1 MNATEGRVPRG
12 ALRDFVLRPS
22 RAVAGTI
29 SGLSVPQRLRQVALE
44 GLRLVGVGY
53 AASLLLLLPAGA
65 ASLALHLSVAK
76 SNLLMQS
83 PLLRSPLAL
92 LLIALAATMEECVFR
107 GFLSARRF
115 GVALLWMALPFFGA
129 LVAVRMLDFTP
140 SLTQRLLAFA
150 AAFVI
155 GYLAWPLY
163 GRATAAFIERH
174 FRGLVWLSAL
184 VFGLAHI
191 SNYQSDAL
199 SPWWIHPLFVLPQM
213 GLGLLLA
220 YVRTRYGLPGSIVV
234 HFLFDA
240 LLVLVMITKAQH
252 WTLLAVPL
260 GLLVF
265 GLLLWG
271 LVTLTLEIFG
281 PSKPT
286 PDRTRS
292 PE

>member
-1 MNATEGRVPRG
+1 MTATEGRVPRG

-22 RAVAGTI
+22 RPVAGT
-29 SGLSVPQRLRQVALE
+29 SATGTVAQRLRLAARE
-44 GLRLVGVGY
+44 GLRLLGVAY
-53 AASLLLLLPAGA
+53 AASLLLILPAGA
-65 ASLALHLSVAK
+65 ASLALHLSVVR

-92 LLIALAATMEECVFR
+92 LLIAFAAVMEECVFR

-115 GVALLWMALPFFGA
+115 GVALLWMALPFFGV
-129 LVAVRMLDFTP
+129 LVAVRLLHVTP
-140 SLTQRLLAFA
+140 DLTQRLLAFA

-163 GRATAAFIERH
+163 GQATATFIERH
-174 FRGLVWLSAL
+174 FRALVWFSAL
-184 VFGLAHI
+184 VFGLAHV
-191 SNYQSDAL
+191 SNYQSDAQ

-220 YVRTRYGLPGSIVV
+220 YARIRYGLLGSIVL

-240 LLVLVMITKAQH
+240 LLVLMLVARAQH
-252 WTLLAVPL
+252 WSVFVAPL
-260 GLLVF
+260 VLLVL

-271 LVTLTLEIFG
+271 LVTLVREIFG
-281 PSKPT
+281 VPAPGEKAS
-286 PDRTRS
+286 
-292 PE
+292 

>member
-1 MNATEGRVPRG
+1 MNATEGRVPHG

-22 RAVAGTI
+22 RAVAGTTPWL
-29 SGLSVPQRLRQVALE
+29 SGPQRLRPAAME
-44 GLRLVGVGY
+44 ILRLVGIGY
-53 AASLLLLLPAGA
+53 AVSLLLLLPAGA

-92 LLIALAATMEECVFR
+92 LLIALAATLEECVFR

-115 GVALLWMALPFFGA
+115 GVALLWMALPFF
-129 LVAVRMLDFTP
+129 AVLMATRLLDFTP
-140 SLTQRLLAFA
+140 NLLQRLLAFT
-150 AAFVI
+150 AAFAV

-220 YVRTRYGLPGSIVV
+220 YVRTRHGLPGSILV

-240 LLVLVMITKAQH
+240 LLVLLMVTKAQH

-271 LVTLTLEIFG
+271 LGTLALEIFG
-281 PSKPT
+281 PAPKPEG
-286 PDRTRS
+286 PA
-292 PE
+292 

>member
-29 SGLSVPQRLRQVALE
+29 PRLSAPQRLRQAALE
-44 GLRLVGVGY
+44 ILRLLGVAY
-53 AASLLLLLPAGA
+53 AASLLLILPAGA

-92 LLIALAATMEECVFR
+92 LLIALAATLEECVFR

-115 GVALLWMALPFFGA
+115 GVALLWMALPFFGVLA
-129 LVAVRMLDFTP
+129 ATRLLDFTP
-140 SLTQRLLAFA
+140 SLIERLLAFA
-150 AAFVI
+150 AVFVV

-220 YVRTRYGLPGSIVV
+220 WVRTRHGLPASILL

-260 GLLVF
+260 GLFVF

-271 LVTLTLEIFG
+271 LVTLALEIFG
-281 PSKPT
+281 PST
-286 PDRTRS
+286 LGRPDGA
-292 PE
+292 P

>member
-1 MNATEGRVPRG
+1 MNATEGRDPRG

-22 RAVAGTI
+22 RAVAVTVP
-29 SGLSVPQRLRQVALE
+29 GLSVPHRLRQAAFE
-44 GLRLVGVGY
+44 GLRLVGVAY

-92 LLIALAATMEECVFR
+92 LLIALAATLEECVFR

-115 GVALLWMALPFFGA
+115 GVALLWMVLPFFGV
-129 LVAVRMLDFTP
+129 LVATRLLDFTP
-140 SLTQRLLAFA
+140 GLIERLLAFA
-150 AAFVI
+150 AAFVV
-155 GYLAWPLY
+155 GYLAWPFY

-174 FRGLVWLSAL
+174 FRGLVWFSAL
-184 VFGLAHI
+184 VFGLAHL

-220 YVRTRYGLPGSIVV
+220 WVRTRYGLPASIVL

-240 LLVLVMITKAQH
+240 LLVLVIITKAQH
-252 WTLLAVPL
+252 WTLRAVPL
-260 GLLVF
+260 GLFVF

-271 LVTLTLEIFG
+271 LVTLALEIFG
-281 PSKPT
+281 PST
-286 PDRTRS
+286 LGSPDGA
-292 PE
+292 P

>member
-1 MNATEGRVPRG
+1 MNATEGRNRRG

-22 RAVAGTI
+22 RDGTAAI
-29 SGLSVPQRLRQVALE
+29 PGLSVAQRLRQGMRE
-44 GLRLVGVGY
+44 SLRLVGVGY

-92 LLIALAATMEECVFR
+92 LLIALAATLEECVFR

-129 LVAVRMLDFTP
+129 LAAVRLLDLTP

-150 AAFVI
+150 VAFVV
-155 GYLAWPLY
+155 GYLAWPLC
-163 GRATAAFIERH
+163 GRTTAAFIERH
-174 FRGLVWLSAL
+174 FRGLVWFSAL

-191 SNYQSDAL
+191 SNYRSDAL

-220 YVRTRYGLPGSIVV
+220 YVRTRHGLPASIVV

-240 LLVLVMITKAQH
+240 LLVLVMITRARH

-260 GLLVF
+260 GLFVF

-271 LVTLTLEIFG
+271 LGTLALEIFG
-281 PSKPT
+281 PSMPRPT
-286 PDRTRS
+286 DAP
-292 PE
+292 

>member
-12 ALRDFVLRPS
+12 ALRDFVLRPT
-22 RAVAGTI
+22 RAVAGTT
-29 SGLSVPQRLRQVALE
+29 SGMSLTRRLQRGAVE
-44 GLRLVGVGY
+44 GLRLLGVGY
-53 AASLLLLLPAGA
+53 AASLLLILPAGA

-92 LLIALAATMEECVFR
+92 LLIALAAVMEECVFR

-115 GVALLWMALPFFGA
+115 GVALLWMALPFFGLLIA
-129 LVAVRMLDFTP
+129 ARTLGFAPTLPV
-140 SLTQRLLAFA
+140 RLLTFA
-150 AAFVI
+150 AAFVV

-174 FRGLVWLSAL
+174 FRGLVWFSAL

-220 YVRTRYGLPGSIVV
+220 YVRTRHGLPASILV

-240 LLVLVMITKAQH
+240 LLVLVMITKVQH

-260 GLLVF
+260 GLFVF

-271 LVTLTLEIFG
+271 LVTLALEFFG
-281 PSKPT
+281 SSTSGPAST
-286 PDRTRS
+286 P
-292 PE
+292 

>member
-1 MNATEGRVPRG
+1 MNATEGRDRRG

-22 RAVAGTI
+22 R
-29 SGLSVPQRLRQVALE
+29 SGSAAMPGSGMVQRLRQGVQE
-44 GLRLVGVGY
+44 SLRLVGVGY

-92 LLIALAATMEECVFR
+92 LLIALAATLEECVFR

-115 GVALLWMALPFFGA
+115 GVALLWMALPFFGVLA
-129 LVAVRMLDFTP
+129 ATRLLDFTP
-140 SLTQRLLAFA
+140 GLIERLLAFA
-150 AAFVI
+150 AAFVV
-155 GYLAWPLY
+155 GYLAWPFY

-174 FRGLVWLSAL
+174 FPGLVWLSAL

-220 YVRTRYGLPGSIVV
+220 WVRTRRGLPASIVV

-240 LLVLVMITKAQH
+240 LLVLIMITRARH
-252 WTLLAVPL
+252 WTLLALPL
-260 GLLVF
+260 GLFVF

-271 LVTLTLEIFG
+271 LRTLVLEIFG
-281 PSKPT
+281 AA
-286 PDRTRS
+286 
-292 PE
+292 PEPQGPA

>member
-1 MNATEGRVPRG
+1 MTATEGRVPRG

-22 RAVAGTI
+22 RAVTAPI
-29 SGLSVPQRLRQVALE
+29 PGLSRSRRLRQGMRE
-44 GLRLVGVGY
+44 GLRLLGVGY
-53 AASLLLLLPAGA
+53 ATSLLLILPAGA

-92 LLIALAATMEECVFR
+92 LLIALAATLEECVFR

-115 GVALLWMALPFFGA
+115 GVALLWMALPFFGV
-129 LVAVRMLDFTP
+129 LVAVRLLHVTP
-140 SLTQRLLAFA
+140 DLTQRLLAFA
-150 AAFVI
+150 VAFVI

-174 FRGLVWLSAL
+174 FRTLVWLSAL

-191 SNYQSDAL
+191 SNYQSDAQ

-220 YVRTRYGLPGSIVV
+220 YARTRYGLAGSIVL

-240 LLVLVMITKAQH
+240 LLVLLLVARTQH
-252 WTLLAVPL
+252 WMALVAPLVLLIL
-260 GLLVF
+260 

-271 LVTLTLEIFG
+271 LVTLARELFDA
-281 PSKPT
+281 ST
-286 PDRTRS
+286 PS
-292 PE
+292 PEAAP

>member
-1 MNATEGRVPRG
+1 MNATEGRDRRG

-22 RAVAGTI
+22 R
-29 SGLSVPQRLRQVALE
+29 SGSAAMPGSGMVQRLRQGVQE
-44 GLRLVGVGY
+44 SLRLVGVGY

-92 LLIALAATMEECVFR
+92 LLIALAATLEECVFR
-107 GFLSARRF
+107 GFLSARRL
-115 GVALLWMALPFFGA
+115 GVALLWMALPFFGVLA
-129 LVAVRMLDFTP
+129 ATRLLDFTP
-140 SLTQRLLAFA
+140 GLIERLLAFA
-150 AAFVI
+150 AAFVA
-155 GYLAWPLY
+155 GYLTWPFY

-184 VFGLAHI
+184 VFGLAHL
-191 SNYQSDAL
+191 SNYHSDTL

-220 YVRTRYGLPGSIVV
+220 WVRTRRGLPASIAV

-240 LLVLVMITKAQH
+240 LLVLIMITRARH
-252 WTLLAVPL
+252 WTLLALPL
-260 GLLVF
+260 GLFVF

-271 LVTLTLEIFG
+271 LRTLVLEIFVAAPEPQG
-281 PSKPT
+281 PA
-286 PDRTRS
+286 
-292 PE
+292 